1 MLLLL
6 VCECLVGPRE
16 DGKPPP
22 RTLPADREELRG
34 APEWEL
40 PVGLDG
46 PEERNELEEC
56 EELDGREELDEREEI
71 DEREELD
78 DREELEDREE
88 PDERNEPDDRE
99 ELEREELPDERELEL
114 CRLGGMPDPSSYL
127 FFSIIA
133 RRLPAAQ
140 ACLLLFRSSAFSRKK
155 PSEELLCRQPFGV
168 TISMGFSF
176 RLGFHAMLQK
186 NAEEEK
192 NHVSYSCG

>member
-1 MLLLL
+1 M
-6 VCECLVGPRE
+6 
-16 DGKPPP
+16 
-22 RTLPADREELRG
+22 
-34 APEWEL
+34 
-40 PVGLDG
+40 GLEG
-46 PEERNELEEC
+46 PEERNEL
-56 EELDGREELDEREEI
+56 DERDEP
-71 DEREELD
+71 DERDELD
-78 DREELEDREE
+78 DRDELYDR
-88 PDERNEPDDRE
+88 DEPDDRLE
-99 ELEREELPDERELEL
+99 ERDELDREELPDERELEL

-140 ACLLLFRSSAFSRKK
+140 ACLLLFRSSAFFRKK